1 MTNSEFKL
9 KLDLFCSHT
18 GIGHGMN

>member
-9 KLDLFCSHT
+9 KLDLFCSPT